1 VTDDESGESIEYLVL
16 DSDAVL
22 LIFLL
27 STHRLQV
34 DKCLLQPHQTPNFY
48 TMYSTYTRWHRKR
61 TITCV
66 TPGDSQHIST

>member
-1 VTDDESGESIEYLVL
+1 MTDDESGESIEYLVL

-34 DKCLLQPHQTPNFY
+34 DKCLLQPQQTPC
-48 TMYSTYTRWHRKR
+48 TVHTHDGTEKE
-61 TITCV
+61 
-66 TPGDSQHIST
+66 Q